1 MKAYEVRDRY
11 GYCEYSVI
19 VFAETP
25 GKAKNLALGTDEFP
39 YGDWDFI
46 ELRATR
52 EPTLDNSY
60 RGSSYM
66 DWENMDDRVAMVK
79 EAGYQC
85 IPDYAELEICEK
97 CPAKDWCGQYEVMQE
112 EAKEMEM
119 EDIT

>member
-1 MKAYEVRDRY
+1 MKAYSVRDRY

-79 EAGYQC
+79 EAGYRC
-85 IPDYAELEICEK
+85 IPDYVELEICEK
-97 CPAKDWCGQYEVMQE
+97 CPAKDWCGQYEEMQE
-112 EAKEMEM
+112 EAEEM